1 MKQNVF
7 RRIII
12 TIMSNRFPIEFFQE
26 LVKKQI
32 GRDKIEDLDITLV
45 DGDETEDIN
54 SLEKTIPDRI
64 ETLKF

>member
-1 MKQNVF
+1 
-7 RRIII
+7 
-12 TIMSNRFPIEFFQE
+12 MSNRFPIEFFQE